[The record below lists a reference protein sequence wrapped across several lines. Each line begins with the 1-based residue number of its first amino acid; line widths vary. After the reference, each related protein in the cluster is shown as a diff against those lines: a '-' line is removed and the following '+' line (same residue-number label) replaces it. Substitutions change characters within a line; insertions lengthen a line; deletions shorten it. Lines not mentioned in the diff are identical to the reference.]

1 MRGHLSMARA
11 SAVPLAVLLLLA
23 TVAPCTAQS
32 WAALVWSQLED
43 HYTQA
48 ESEGYS
54 SRNYIIGRLDDDEEE
69 TWTINLFGG
78 NTYRITGAC
87 DGDCEDI
94 DLVLLNEKGAELD
107 SDLLVDDVPV
117 LNYTVKTGGSYSIRV
132 IMAQCKEDPCYFGLG
147 VFFK

>member
-1 MRGHLSMARA
+1 MPGHLSVARA
-11 SAVPLAVLLLLA
+11 SAATLAAFLFLGTA
-23 TVAPCTAQS
+23 SPCSAQS
-32 WAALVWSQLED
+32 WAALVWSQLENQ
-43 HYTQA
+43 YSQA

-54 SRNYIIGRLDDDEEE
+54 SRNYIIGTLNDDEEE
-69 TWTINLFGG
+69 TWTINLFAG

-94 DLVLLNEKGAELD
+94 DLVLLNDKGSEMD
-107 SDLLVDDVPV
+107 SDLLVDDAPI
-117 LNYTVKTGGSYSIRV
+117 LNYTVKTTGSYTIRV